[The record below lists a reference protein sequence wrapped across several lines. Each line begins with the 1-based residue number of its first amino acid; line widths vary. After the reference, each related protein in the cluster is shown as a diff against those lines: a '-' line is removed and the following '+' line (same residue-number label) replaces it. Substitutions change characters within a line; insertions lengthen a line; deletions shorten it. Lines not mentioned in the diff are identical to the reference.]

1 MIASAVAEMRSP
13 IRSMW
18 LAAAALALLAGG
30 AVAQHS
36 STQQSGT
43 VHSSN
48 VLINAGFVMRAADTP
63 DKVARLKRFPA
74 DKFASRKTGDGRV
87 YYVYADPVY
96 CVCAYVGTQQ
106 AMDNYRKVM
115 APVFDTSEI
124 NRQPA
129 RGTNVA
135 ADLIHD
141 MTGDDVENAFNDDA
155 FHPWRF

>member
-1 MIASAVAEMRSP
+1 MCLITA
-13 IRSMW
+13 
-18 LAAAALALLAGG
+18 LLTALAGEV
-30 AVAQHS
+30 VAQHT
-36 STQQSGT
+36 STT
-43 VHSSN
+43 HSTN
-48 VLINAGFVMRAADTP
+48 LLINAGFVMRAADTP

-74 DKFASRKTGDGRV
+74 DKFASRKTGDGRL

-106 AMDNYRKVM
+106 AMDDYRKVM
-115 APVFDTSEI
+115 APIFDTSEI

-141 MTGDDVENAFNDDA
+141 MTGDDVENNFNDDA